1 MDTSIIAVGTE
12 LLFGQVVNT
21 NAAYLSENLNHLG
34 FNVMFHYTVGDNAGR
49 LEQILRQALRDT
61 DLVILT
67 GGLGPTQ
74 DDMTKEVVAKV
85 MEAPLYLDEAC
96 LADVKSYFTRR
107 GREMAPNN
115 IRQAYMP
122 EDAIVF
128 RNESGTAPAF
138 AVRKEDKCV
147 ICYPGPPRELKW
159 LFNDSG
165 RDFLR
170 QFRDKQLHYQVI
182 RTIGIGESDLE
193 TVLMPL
199 IDKQTDPTIATY
211 AKEGECTIRVA
222 SQRDTMEE
230 AISAVQDTIR
240 EINALVGSYIYS
252 YEDKEL
258 NEVVVAKLQRKGLSL
273 SSAESCTG
281 GLFAGSI
288 TDVAGASKVFAR
300 GFVTYDEEAKV
311 SMLGVSRSTI
321 ERYTVVSAE
330 VAEEMAKG
338 AKLQAGSD
346 IAVAITGFAGPEA
359 DEGREVG
366 NAYIGYAYGDTI
378 GSIELNTKRS
388 DRKWNRHFFRL
399 RMLKIVN
406 EILDRW
412 PEDAN

>member
-12 LLFGQVVNT
+12 LLFGQVVNSD
-21 NAAYLSENLNHLG
+21 AAYLSENLNHLG
-34 FNVMFHYTVGDNAGR
+34 FNVMYHYTVGDNAGR
-49 LEQILRQALRDT
+49 LEQILRQALHDT

-74 DDMTKEVVAKV
+74 DDMTKEVVANV
-85 MEAPLYLDEAC
+85 MEAPLYLDETC
-96 LADVKSYFTRR
+96 LLDVKSYFERR
-107 GREMAPNN
+107 GRKMAPNN
-115 IRQAYMP
+115 VRQAYMP
-122 EDAIVF
+122 KDAIIF
-128 RNESGTAPAF
+128 RNESGTAPAC
-138 AVRKEDKCV
+138 AVQKNDKCV

-159 LFNDSG
+159 LFESSG

-170 QFRDKQLHYQVI
+170 QFRDKQLYYQVI

-230 AISAVQDTIR
+230 AENAVQETIHQ
-240 EINALVGSYIYS
+240 INALVGSYIYS
-252 YEDKEL
+252 YGDHEL
-258 NEVVVAKLQRKGLSL
+258 NEVVVHKLRNKGLML

-288 TDVAGASKVFAR
+288 TDVAGASHVFAR
-300 GFVTYDEEAKV
+300 GYITYDEEAKMSV
-311 SMLGVSRSTI
+311 LGVHQSSI
-321 ERYTVVSAE
+321 DRYSVVSAE

-338 AKLQAGSD
+338 ARLQAGSD
-346 IAVAITGFAGPEA
+346 IAVSITGYAGPEA
-359 DEGREVG
+359 DEGRDAG
-366 NAYIGYAYGDTI
+366 NAFIGYAYDDTV

-388 DRKWNRHFFRL
+388 DRKWNRNFFRL

-406 EILDRW
+406 EILDKM
-412 PEDAN
+412 D